1 MNAPPLVRR
10 WLLPSLTWVER
21 RFQPDLAVGLGD
33 HGEIAAVCSADELP
47 ADADCERLDDLAL
60 LPGFVNAH
68 SHAFQRAFR
77 GQTEF
82 LHVDRAEEDFWS
94 WRQQMYGV
102 AMTLTPE
109 SIYDVASALYAE
121 ARAAGF
127 TAVGEFHYVHHRPDG
142 TPYDPSTRLADAV
155 IQAALDAGLRITLL
169 SALYHTGG
177 VAQPA
182 SPNQRRFIAASL
194 DDYLAQT
201 EALMHR
207 WASHPR
213 VNVGLAPH
221 SIRAVPFEWLSALAD
236 WNRAHK
242 LPVHMHLCEQPAEVA
257 ASHAH
262 FGAAPVEVVANAGL
276 LGPGF
281 VAVHATHLAPQ
292 DPARLSDAGA
302 SVCACPTTEANLG
315 DGFLPAEALLGAGV
329 PLCIGTDSHAVVNPF
344 EELRLIE
351 NNARL
356 QRRRRNVLASL
367 MPADPSEPT
376 RRRVAPGLLDVGTVH
391 GADALGVEAGVIA
404 PGRLADLVAV
414 DLRDPSLRGVPPQWL
429 PEALVFSADTRCVRR
444 TWVHGESSV
453 L

>member
-1 MNAPPLVRR
+1 MNASPLVRR
-10 WLLPSLTWVER
+10 WLLPTLTWVER
-21 RFQPDLAVGLGD
+21 RFQPRLAVGLGE
-33 HGEIAAVCSADELP
+33 HGLIAAVCPVDDLP
-47 ADADCERLDDLAL
+47 DDVECERLEQLAL

-82 LHVDRAEEDFWS
+82 LHVARAEEDFWS

-102 AMTLTPE
+102 AMTLTPD
-109 SIYDVASALYAE
+109 SMYDVASALYAE

-127 TAVGEFHYVHHRPDG
+127 TAVGEFHYVHHQPDG
-142 TPYDPSTRLADAV
+142 TPYEPSTRLADAV
-155 IQAALDAGLRITLL
+155 IQAALDAGLRISLL

-182 SPNQRRFIAASL
+182 QANQRRFIAASL
-194 DDYLAQT
+194 DDFLAQT
-201 EALMHR
+201 EALLR
-207 WASHPR
+207 TWADHPR
-213 VNVGLAPH
+213 VNIGLAPH
-221 SIRAVPFEWLSALAD
+221 SIRAVPFEWLCALAD
-236 WNRAHK
+236 WNRAHR

-257 ASHAH
+257 AAQAH
-262 FGAAPVEVVANAGL
+262 FGAGPVEVVARTGL

-281 VAVHATHLAPQ
+281 VAIHATHLGDE
-292 DPARLSDAGA
+292 DPARLAGA
-302 SVCACPTTEANLG
+302 GAGVCACPTTEANLG
-315 DGFLPAEALLGAGV
+315 DGFLPAEALLSAGV
-329 PLCIGTDSHAVVNPF
+329 SLCIGTDSHAVVNPF

-367 MPADPSEPT
+367 MPPDSDDPT
-376 RRRVAPGLLDVGTVH
+376 RRRVAPGLLDVGTTH
-391 GADALGVEAGVIA
+391 GAEALSLSSGVIA

-414 DLRDPSLRGVPPQWL
+414 DLSDPALRGVPPQWL

-444 TWVHGESSV
+444 SWVHGESRV
-453 L
+453 F